1 MTVQQVKSKKRV
13 ADHGEVFTSDREV
26 NAMLDLVKDE
36 TEKLESTFLEPACGT
51 GNFLAEILRRK
62 LAVVKRRYKG
72 NQLDFER
79 NSTIAIA
86 SVYGVDI
93 LQDNIV
99 ECRARLFDIFNEMY
113 IKIYKKKSRD
123 SVRTAVKFILDKN
136 IVWGD
141 ALSLETIGDNPQ
153 PIVFSQWSAIN
164 GSKIKRK
171 DFCYK
176 SMIDQASLS
185 ELPLFSDLGEEA
197 YIPTPIKDYPPVHFL
212 EIINA

>member
-13 ADHGEVFTSDREV
+13 ADHGEVCTSEREV

-113 IKIYKKKSRD
+113 IKTYKKKSRD
-123 SVRTAVKFILDKN
+123 SVRKAVKFILDKN

-141 ALSLETIGDNPQ
+141 ALSLETVGDNSQ

>member
-13 ADHGEVFTSDREV
+13 ADHGEVFTSEREV

-113 IKIYKKKSRD
+113 IKTYKKKSRD
-123 SVRTAVKFILDKN
+123 SVRKAVKFILDKN

-141 ALSLETIGDNPQ
+141 ALSLETVGDNSQ

>member
-13 ADHGEVFTSDREV
+13 ADHGEVFTSEREV

-113 IKIYKKKSRD
+113 IKTYKKKSRD
-123 SVRTAVKFILDKN
+123 SVRKAVKFILDKN

-141 ALSLETIGDNPQ
+141 ALSLETVGDNSQ

-212 EIINA
+212 EIADA

>member
-13 ADHGEVFTSDREV
+13 ADHGEGFTSEREV

-51 GNFLAEILRRK
+51 GNFLTEILRRK

-123 SVRTAVKFILDKN
+123 SVRKAVKFILDKN

-141 ALSLETIGDNPQ
+141 ALSLETVGDNSQ

-212 EIINA
+212 EIADA

>member
-13 ADHGEVFTSDREV
+13 ADHGEVFTSEREV

-123 SVRTAVKFILDKN
+123 SVRRAVKFILDKN

-141 ALSLETIGDNPQ
+141 ALSLETVGDNSQ